1 MMRFVCE
8 LSRWMTISDV
18 AAVSGL
24 SWDSV
29 KEIVKSDLGKRY
41 AKISLRGVRYLAVD
55 EIYTGK
61 KEKFLTLV
69 MDVETGRILWVAK
82 GRGAESLIPFLERL
96 RRSRAKVEAVAC
108 DMAAGYWLAL
118 REHLP
123 KAAVVFDHFHVIK
136 LANEKIEELRRALQ
150 REASV
155 LGRTYLKGTRYLI
168 LTGNE
173 NVPDDRREAL
183 EKALKFNEPLSVAY
197 YLKEDLRSLW
207 DQPTAAQMRRH
218 LESWCKRATE
228 SGITQLASLSKT
240 LRLHATGILN
250 YFAHPITTANLEG
263 LNNKIKTLKRRAYGF
278 RDQAF
283 FILKLYS
290 LHESKR
296 VLTGT

>member
-1 MMRFVCE
+1 MKFACE

-24 SWDSV
+24 SWDCV

-41 AKISLRGVRYLAVD
+41 GNIPLRGVRYLAVD

-61 KEKFLTLV
+61 KGRFLTIV
-69 MDVETGRILWVAK
+69 MDLDGGRILWVAK
-82 GRGAESLIPFLERL
+82 GRGADALAPFLQRL
-96 RRSRAKVEAVAC
+96 QRSRAKVEAVAC

-123 KAAVVFDHFHVIK
+123 NAQIVFDHFHVIK
-136 LANEKIEELRRALQ
+136 LVNEKIEELRRALQ

-155 LGRTYLKGTRYLI
+155 LGRQYLKGTRFLI
-168 LTGNE
+168 LTGSE
-173 NVPDDRREAL
+173 NVPDDRRADL
-183 EKALKFNEPLSVAY
+183 EQALKFNEPLAVAY
-197 YLKEDLRSLW
+197 YLKEDLRTLW
-207 DQPTAAQMRRH
+207 GQPSAAKMKRH
-218 LESWCKRATE
+218 LESWCKRAEE
-228 SGITQLASLSKT
+228 SGIAQLGRLAKT

-250 YFAHPITTANLEG
+250 FFTHPISTAKLEG

-278 RDQAF
+278 RDHAF
-283 FILKLYS
+283 FMLKLYS